1 MQFFLNN
8 KLYLLHL
15 KWFRIQISYSCL
27 FYDNRKKMQ
36 WVIYGGDNFFWQ
48 RLTSFIQK
56 GPYNFLSKLWHQL
69 VAKKKMI
76 SWFHDLLLPIT
87 FQNSTLENQEWYF
100 RVIKQSQTN
109 KLLKRT
115 LLNRIYICLW
125 DNSEINQSVQPS
137 AIPLENILRISL

>member
-109 KLLKRT
+109 KLIQVSFCLK
-115 LLNRIYICLW
+115 LKSIFGKFVEHNLKWHNQ
-125 DNSEINQSVQPS
+125 EIFCRS
-137 AIPLENILRISL
+137 I